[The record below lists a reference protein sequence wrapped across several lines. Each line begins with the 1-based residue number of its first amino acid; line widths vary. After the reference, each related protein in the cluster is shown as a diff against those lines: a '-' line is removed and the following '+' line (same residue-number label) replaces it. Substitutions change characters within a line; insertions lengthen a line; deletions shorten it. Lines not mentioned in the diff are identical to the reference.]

1 MDDISGV
8 LSVAVDAEAIVD
20 VVGRRLKYEVIQRRM
35 L

>member
-8 LSVAVDAEAIVD
+8 LSVAVDAEAMVD
-20 VVGRRLKYEVIQRRM
+20 VVGRILKCEIIQRRM

>member
-8 LSVAVDAEAIVD
+8 LSVAVDAEAMLGAVGKILKDKIV
-20 VVGRRLKYEVIQRRM
+20 QRQV

>member
-8 LSVAVDAEAIVD
+8 LSVAVDAEAMVD
-20 VVGRRLKYEVIQRRM
+20 VVGRILKYEVIQRRV

>member
-8 LSVAVDAEAIVD
+8 LSVAVDAEAMVV
-20 VVGRRLKYEVIQRRM
+20 VVGRILKYEVIQRRM

>member
-8 LSVAVDAEAIVD
+8 LSVAVDAEAMVD
-20 VVGRRLKYEVIQRRM
+20 VVSRILKCEIIQHRI